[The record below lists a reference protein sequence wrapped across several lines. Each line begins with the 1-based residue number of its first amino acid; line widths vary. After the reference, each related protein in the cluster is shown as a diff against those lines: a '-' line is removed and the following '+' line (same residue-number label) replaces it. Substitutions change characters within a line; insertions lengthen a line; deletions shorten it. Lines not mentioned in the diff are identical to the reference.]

1 VWRLPVAKPLTQT
14 VGRTAQQG
22 DNVLRVYL
30 IEDIESVVAALK
42 KEGYG
47 MVDHV
52 ELFRRLNPIEA
63 AQQGVQSDECPR
75 CNSLEYISD
84 PQFDWKTCLKCGTRH

>member
-1 VWRLPVAKPLTQT
+1 M
-14 VGRTAQQG
+14 
-22 DNVLRVYL
+22 LRVYL

-47 MVDHV
+47 MVDHA

-63 AQQGVQSDECPR
+63 AQQQRAVDGLSRPHYHEFADGVC
-75 CNSLEYISD
+75 
-84 PQFDWKTCLKCGTRH
+84 WCGEKATSTYSRR